1 MTDSQSKIEVSA
13 LTEYELQQLYKALL
27 IASCRLDPRDPIQ
40 FLKNTLIT
48 FQGHDN
54 LQDVDWDKFLSD
66 STQRSLLASLQ
77 LDDGEYLDADEL
89 KALFWK
95 YEKAY
100 SCYRRK
106 LTSSCFRSW
115 KDFTNASV
123 TDASELSQKM
133 EIALQHYDR
142 RKQEV
147 PFLAWLRWVKCKQES
162 RVEAVRKLVGVLK
175 ACVLKRIVTAWK
187 NVVRDSQ
194 RTKDYFKRLQNELE
208 MERQQSQVGEGC
220 DWLSALPNH
229 ISLKVINPKLP
240 SFLIDQV
247 HMQATN
253 LRQESATA
261 HSQVQLA
268 EVEEPEQGSCRR
280 AQEQGVYPPQPVTVT
295 KAVRKLVGVLKACV
309 LKRIVTA
316 WKNVVRDSQRTKDY
330 FKRLQN
336 ELEMERQQSQVGE
349 GCDWLSALPNHIS
362 LKRLQN
368 ELEME
373 RQQSQVGEGCDWLSA
388 LPNHISLKIFQYM
401 ELRDLLSCSEV
412 CCSWRSLIHTGT
424 LWSKINVSVDKRW
437 ITDDTMKDVL
447 LNFRPFVIHLN
458 LRGCTSLHWYSLKHI
473 GECRNLQELNVS
485 ECFNITDAMIESIVE
500 GCNSLLYLNLS
511 STLLTDATL
520 RELASNCVNLQYLS
534 LAYCHKMTDEG
545 FQYLSLGTGCHNL
558 LHLDLSGCS
567 QVSLS
572 GSAIYCTYYAHF
584 QMYVFILWGPESV
597 TATGFSYI
605 SEACPYLKE
614 ILLNDVYDLS
624 DKCISAL
631 MANCQSVSS
640 ISLLEAWQLSDAGIK
655 AIAEV
660 TKLKS
665 FSLEGNNR
673 VSHMSWKALCSSS
686 RGLRRLH
693 IVECHKMGDTSLKA
707 VATLRNLQYLDISLC
722 NKVTD
727 KGLFT
732 LAESPSASKLRELN
746 VSYCSQITDAA
757 ISVIGHRFTKLSH
770 LNLSY
775 CEQLTDVAL
784 EYLMGSSISSL
795 DISGCNIQDD
805 GLAALEEVPLKRL
818 IIAEC
823 INITDVGMENLCKYL
838 TDLEYVDV
846 SGCLELSDQAVK
858 AFSFYCRGLLT
869 LRVAGCLKVTD
880 MAMQCLSHGA
890 AQYLRELDVSGCTL
904 TDRAIRYIERLCPPL
919 SSITMHGCNRISE
932 EAAMRLQPYVQHWEY
947 SNEQTKLW
955 LR

>member
-1 MTDSQSKIEVSA
+1 MTEKQPKIEVSA

-54 LQDVDWDKFLSD
+54 LQNVDWNKFLSD
-66 STQRSLLASLQ
+66 SAQRSVLASLE
-77 LDDGEYLDADEL
+77 LDDTEYMDSDEL
-89 KALFWK
+89 KAIFRK
-95 YEKAY
+95 YENAY
-100 SCYRRK
+100 SCYRSK

-115 KDFTNASV
+115 RNFTIASV
-123 TDASELSQKM
+123 TDATELSQKM
-133 EIALQHYDR
+133 EIAIVHYDR

-147 PFLAWLRWVKCKQES
+147 PFLAWMYWVKFKKES

-175 ACVLKRIVTAWK
+175 ACILKRIITAWK
-187 NVVRDSQ
+187 NVVKESQ

-208 MERQQSQVGEGC
+208 MERQQSQ
-220 DWLSALPNH
+220 
-229 ISLKVINPKLP
+229 I
-240 SFLIDQV
+240 
-247 HMQATN
+247 
-253 LRQESATA
+253 
-261 HSQVQLA
+261 
-268 EVEEPEQGSCRR
+268 
-280 AQEQGVYPPQPVTVT
+280 
-295 KAVRKLVGVLKACV
+295 
-309 LKRIVTA
+309 
-316 WKNVVRDSQRTKDY
+316 
-330 FKRLQN
+330 
-336 ELEMERQQSQVGE
+336 
-349 GCDWLSALPNHIS
+349 
-362 LKRLQN
+362 
-368 ELEME
+368 
-373 RQQSQVGEGCDWLSA
+373 GEGCDWLSA
-388 LPNHISLKIFQYM
+388 LPNHISLKIFEYM

-412 CCSWRSLIHTGT
+412 CCSWRSLIHSGT

-437 ITDDTMKDVL
+437 ITNDIMKDVL

-458 LRGCTSLHWYSLKHI
+458 LRGCTSLEWSSLKHI

-485 ECFNITDAMIESIVE
+485 ECFNITDAMIESIVG

-520 RELASNCVNLQYLS
+520 RELARHCINLQYLS

-545 FQYLSLGTGCHNL
+545 FQYLSLGRGCHNL

-567 QVSLS
+567 Q
-572 GSAIYCTYYAHF
+572 
-584 QMYVFILWGPESV
+584 
-597 TATGFSYI
+597 
-605 SEACPYLKE
+605 
-614 ILLNDVYDLS
+614 
-624 DKCISAL
+624 AL
-631 MANCQSVSS
+631 MAKCHCLSS
-640 ISLLEAWQLSDAGIK
+640 ISLLEAWKLSDAGIK

-660 TKLKS
+660 AKLKS
-665 FSLEGNNR
+665 FSLECNNH
-673 VSHMSWKALCSSS
+673 VSHLSWKALCCGS

-693 IVECHKMGDTSLKA
+693 IVHCHKMGDTALKS
-707 VATLRNLQYLDISLC
+707 VATLRNLHYLDISLC
-722 NKVTD
+722 SKVTD

-732 LAESPSASKLRELN
+732 LAESPSANKLRELN
-746 VSYCSQITDAA
+746 VSYCCQITDAA
-757 ISVIGHRFTKLSH
+757 ISVIGHRFTRLSH

-775 CEQLTDVAL
+775 CEQLTDAAL
-784 EYLMGSSISSL
+784 ECLMGSSITSL

-805 GLAALEEVPLKRL
+805 GLAALEEVPLKKL
-818 IIAEC
+818 ILGEC
-823 INITDVGMENLCKYL
+823 INITDVGMENLCKYV

-846 SGCLELSDQAVK
+846 SGCSELSDQAIK
-858 AFSFYCRGLLT
+858 AFSFYCRGLFT
-869 LRVAGCLKVTD
+869 LRMAGCPKMTD

>member
-1 MTDSQSKIEVSA
+1 MTEKQPKIEVSA

-54 LQDVDWDKFLSD
+54 LQNVDWNKFLSD
-66 STQRSLLASLQ
+66 SAQRSVLASLE
-77 LDDGEYLDADEL
+77 LDDTEYMDSDEL
-89 KALFWK
+89 KAIFRK
-95 YEKAY
+95 YENAY
-100 SCYRRK
+100 SCYRSK

-115 KDFTNASV
+115 RNFTIASV
-123 TDASELSQKM
+123 TDATELSQKM
-133 EIALQHYDR
+133 EIAIVHYDR

-147 PFLAWLRWVKCKQES
+147 PFLAWMYWVKFKKES

-175 ACVLKRIVTAWK
+175 ACILKRIITAWK
-187 NVVRDSQ
+187 NVVKESQ

-208 MERQQSQVGEGC
+208 MERQQSQ
-220 DWLSALPNH
+220 
-229 ISLKVINPKLP
+229 I
-240 SFLIDQV
+240 
-247 HMQATN
+247 
-253 LRQESATA
+253 
-261 HSQVQLA
+261 
-268 EVEEPEQGSCRR
+268 
-280 AQEQGVYPPQPVTVT
+280 
-295 KAVRKLVGVLKACV
+295 
-309 LKRIVTA
+309 
-316 WKNVVRDSQRTKDY
+316 
-330 FKRLQN
+330 
-336 ELEMERQQSQVGE
+336 
-349 GCDWLSALPNHIS
+349 
-362 LKRLQN
+362 
-368 ELEME
+368 
-373 RQQSQVGEGCDWLSA
+373 GEGCDWLSA
-388 LPNHISLKIFQYM
+388 LPNHISLKIFEYM

-412 CCSWRSLIHTGT
+412 CCSWRSLIHSGT

-437 ITDDTMKDVL
+437 ITNDIMKDVL

-458 LRGCTSLHWYSLKHI
+458 LRGCTSLEWSSLKHI

-485 ECFNITDAMIESIVE
+485 ECFNITDAMIESIVG

-520 RELASNCVNLQYLS
+520 RELARHCINLQYLS

-545 FQYLSLGTGCHNL
+545 FQYLSLGRGCHNL

-567 QVSLS
+567 QV
-572 GSAIYCTYYAHF
+572 
-584 QMYVFILWGPESV
+584 
-597 TATGFSYI
+597 TATGFGYI
-605 SEACPYLKE
+605 SDACPYLRE
-614 ILLNDVYDLS
+614 VLLNDVYGLS
-624 DKCISAL
+624 DNCISAL
-631 MANCQSVSS
+631 MAKCHCLSS
-640 ISLLEAWQLSDAGIK
+640 ISLLEAWKLSDAGIK

-660 TKLKS
+660 AKLKS
-665 FSLEGNNR
+665 FSLECNNH
-673 VSHMSWKALCSSS
+673 VSHLSWKALCCGS

-693 IVECHKMGDTSLKA
+693 IVHCHKMGDTALKS
-707 VATLRNLQYLDISLC
+707 VATLRNLHYLDISLC
-722 NKVTD
+722 SKVTD

-732 LAESPSASKLRELN
+732 LAESPSANKLRELN
-746 VSYCSQITDAA
+746 VSYCCQITDAA
-757 ISVIGHRFTKLSH
+757 ISVIGHRFTRLSH

-775 CEQLTDVAL
+775 CEQLTDAAL
-784 EYLMGSSISSL
+784 ECLMGSSITSL

-805 GLAALEEVPLKRL
+805 GLAALEEVPLKKL
-818 IIAEC
+818 ILGEC
-823 INITDVGMENLCKYL
+823 INITDVGMENLCKYV

-846 SGCLELSDQAVK
+846 SGCSELSDQAIK
-858 AFSFYCRGLLT
+858 AFSFYCRGLFT
-869 LRVAGCLKVTD
+869 LRMAGCPKMTD

>member
-100 SCYRRK
+100 SCYRTK

-162 RVEAVRKLVGVLK
+162 RVEAVCKLVGVLK

-194 RTKDYFKRLQNELE
+194 RTKDYF
-208 MERQQSQVGEGC
+208 
-220 DWLSALPNH
+220 
-229 ISLKVINPKLP
+229 
-240 SFLIDQV
+240 
-247 HMQATN
+247 
-253 LRQESATA
+253 
-261 HSQVQLA
+261 
-268 EVEEPEQGSCRR
+268 
-280 AQEQGVYPPQPVTVT
+280 
-295 KAVRKLVGVLKACV
+295 
-309 LKRIVTA
+309 
-316 WKNVVRDSQRTKDY
+316 
-330 FKRLQN
+330 
-336 ELEMERQQSQVGE
+336 
-349 GCDWLSALPNHIS
+349 
-362 LKRLQN
+362 KRLQN

-567 QVSLS
+567 QV
-572 GSAIYCTYYAHF
+572 
-584 QMYVFILWGPESV
+584 

-660 TKLKS
+660 AKLKS

-673 VSHMSWKALCSSS
+673 VSHVSWKAVCSSS

-722 NKVTD
+722 SKVTD

-757 ISVIGHRFTKLSH
+757 ISMIGHRFTKLSH

-869 LRVAGCLKVTD
+869 LRVAGCQKVTD
-880 MAMQCLSHGA
+880 MGMQCLSHGA

-919 SSITMHGCNRISE
+919 SSITMHGCDRISE